1 MQVKF
6 ISSVYLWLPETVR
19 KFRQEKKNGSNYL
32 KKKKKS
38 LLERSSYLSISKIK
52 FDIQAKRSRHF
63 SAEYIDIHYLSQ
75 KGTTAIKVYIIF
87 SKGKEIKFST
97 IEKVHIDIKIL
108 IMKWLRCL
116 TWWKKKKKSLN

>member
-1 MQVKF
+1 MIAWDSKKIQ
-6 ISSVYLWLPETVR
+6 T
-19 KFRQEKKNGSNYL
+19 EKKNGSNYL
-32 KKKKKS
+32 KKKKS

-87 SKGKEIKFST
+87 SKGKRN
-97 IEKVHIDIKIL
+97 KVFHNRESSY
-108 IMKWLRCL
+108 WH
-116 TWWKKKKKSLN
+116 